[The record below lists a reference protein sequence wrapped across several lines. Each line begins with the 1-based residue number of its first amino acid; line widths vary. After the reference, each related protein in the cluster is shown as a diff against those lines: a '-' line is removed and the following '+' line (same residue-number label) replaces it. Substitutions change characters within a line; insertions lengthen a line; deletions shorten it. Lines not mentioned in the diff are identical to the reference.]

1 MRNQK
6 TKLKRID
13 HRNMPKNL
21 TNLENLLAQYKNPR
35 TEPTEEENDDIDFA
49 EIKTDDDNN
58 VIKISYIT
66 QEFNKVKSTSQI
78 WTIYWHR
85 ELTQLKMKMMTK
97 NLQKQKLMI
106 IKM

>member
-1 MRNQK
+1 MKLTMRNKK

-58 VIKISYIT
+58 VIKISLIT
-66 QEFNKVKSTSQI
+66 QEFNKVQSTSHI
-78 WTIYWHR
+78 WTTY
-85 ELTQLKMKMMTK
+85 
-97 NLQKQKLMI
+97 
-106 IKM
+106 